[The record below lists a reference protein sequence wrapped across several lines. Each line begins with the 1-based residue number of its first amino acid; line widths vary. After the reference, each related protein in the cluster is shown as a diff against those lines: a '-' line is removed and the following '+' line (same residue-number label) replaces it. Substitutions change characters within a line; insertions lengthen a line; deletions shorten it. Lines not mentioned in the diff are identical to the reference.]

1 MEPHRNNL
9 REARKTYSACANK
22 IEQHI
27 TTQGLTPVLSTQ
39 VIGIG
44 IACEWLSRAS
54 GMEEIKY
61 IGEVKQKSKTND
73 LFLEL
78 LRFNFS
84 WFAVNAIYGREE
96 LLPLL
101 GTPPTDNGEY
111 LKFKFLYD
119 TASLTTAPTRLIR
132 LHELLNKEVTTR
144 LPNLLT
150 PRAQLLK
157 KKNEKEAPPIITL
170 KAISLK
176 YLPRINSAID
186 TAIRQA
192 VQQNDARSLD
202 MPTLLYSFRNW
213 SVHGS
218 TLHGCFGSRPGF
230 YEYVCLLQET
240 LAEVHKETAT
250 KLEKKLEE
258 QFK

>member
-9 REARKTYSACANK
+9 LEARKTYSACANK
-22 IEQHI
+22 IEQLI
-27 TTQGLTPVLSTQ
+27 TAQGLTPELSTQ
-39 VIGIG
+39 IIGIG

-61 IGEVKQKSKTND
+61 IGKIKQKSKTND

-84 WFAVNAIYGREE
+84 WFAVNAIYGRKE
-96 LLPLL
+96 LLNLF
-101 GTPPTDNGEY
+101 GTPYRDTEY
-111 LKFKFLYD
+111 FKFKLLCD
-119 TASLTTAPTRLIR
+119 TASLPNAPTRLIR
-132 LHELLNKEVTTR
+132 LNNLLNQPVTTR
-144 LPNLLT
+144 LPNGNNNSVSTL
-150 PRAQLLK
+150 
-157 KKNEKEAPPIITL
+157 EAIF
-170 KAISLK
+170 LK
-176 YLPRINSAID
+176 YLPPINSTIYADIE
-186 TAIRQA
+186 QA
-192 VQQNDARSLD
+192 VQQGNDNSLD

-230 YEYVCLLQET
+230 SEYVCLLQET

-250 KLEKKLEE
+250 KLETKLEE